1 MTPRSGLNK
10 TALSAALSPKG
21 RNATGW
27 EQAASRADVP
37 LSAALSPKGR
47 NATGLGQ
54 AAPREDVPLS
64 AALSPKGRNATGW
77 EQAAPR
83 EDVPLSAAFSLKG
96 RSACRLRAWQPSWH
110 SKCLPGKKSGPVCL
124 KAKAALPQTGRGKT
138 VSRLPGSRQFL
149 RRHAVHDGGA
159 DAVDEIM
166 QIVDIL
172 EQIQPLRLGFHCA
185 LQ

>member
-1 MTPRSGLNK
+1 MTPRSGHNK

-21 RNATGW
+21 R
-27 EQAASRADVP
+27 
-37 LSAALSPKGR
+37 
-47 NATGLGQ
+47 
-54 AAPREDVPLS
+54 
-64 AALSPKGRNATGW
+64 
-77 EQAAPR
+77 
-83 EDVPLSAAFSLKG
+83 
-96 RSACRLRAWQPSWH
+96 SACGLRAWPARLAQQMPAGEKIW
-110 SKCLPGKKSGPVCL
+110 PVL
-124 KAKAALPQTGRGKT
+124 FEKRKPLLPQTGRGKT

>member
-1 MTPRSGLNK
+1 MSTEYAPLSFFESSCHHYTMTPRSGLNK

-27 EQAASRADVP
+27 EQAASR
-37 LSAALSPKGR
+37 
-47 NATGLGQ
+47 
-54 AAPREDVPLS
+54 EDVPLS

-77 EQAAPR
+77 ERAAPR

-96 RSACRLRAWQPSWH
+96 RSAGGLRAWPARLAQQMPAGE
-110 SKCLPGKKSGPVCL
+110 KIRPGLFEKRKPL
-124 KAKAALPQTGRGKT
+124 LPQTGRGKT

>member
-1 MTPRSGLNK
+1 MFSKPCAPAQGRVPCTRSRVSGSFGGYYTMTPRSGLNK
-10 TALSAALSPKG
+10 TA
-21 RNATGW
+21 
-27 EQAASRADVP
+27 
-37 LSAALSPKGR
+37 
-47 NATGLGQ
+47 
-54 AAPREDVPLS
+54 LS

-96 RSACRLRAWQPSWH
+96 RSACGLRAWPARLAQQMPAGEKIW
-110 SKCLPGKKSGPVCL
+110 PGLFEKRKPL
-124 KAKAALPQTGRGKT
+124 LPQTGRGKT

>member
-1 MTPRSGLNK
+1 MSTEYAPLSFFESSCHHYTMTPRSGHNK
-10 TALSAALSPKG
+10 TA
-21 RNATGW
+21 
-27 EQAASRADVP
+27 
-37 LSAALSPKGR
+37 
-47 NATGLGQ
+47 
-54 AAPREDVPLS
+54 LS

-96 RSACRLRAWQPSWH
+96 RSACGLRAWPARLAQQMPAGE
-110 SKCLPGKKSGPVCL
+110 KIRPGLFEKRKPL
-124 KAKAALPQTGRGKT
+124 LPQTGRGKT

-149 RRHAVHDGGA
+149 RRHAVHDGGT

>member
-1 MTPRSGLNK
+1 MSTEYAPLSFFESSCHHYTMTPRSGLNK
-10 TALSAALSPKG
+10 TALSAALSPTG

-27 EQAASRADVP
+27 EQAAS
-37 LSAALSPKGR
+37 
-47 NATGLGQ
+47 
-54 AAPREDVPLS
+54 REDVPLS

-96 RSACRLRAWQPSWH
+96 RSACGLRAWPARLAQQMPAGE
-110 SKCLPGKKSGPVCL
+110 KIRPGLFEKRKPL
-124 KAKAALPQTGRGKT
+124 LPQTGRGKT

>member
-1 MTPRSGLNK
+1 MSTEYAPLSFFESSCHHYTMTPRSGLNK

-27 EQAASRADVP
+27 EQAAS
-37 LSAALSPKGR
+37 
-47 NATGLGQ
+47 
-54 AAPREDVPLS
+54 REDVPLS

-96 RSACRLRAWQPSWH
+96 RSACGLRAWPARLAQQMPAGEKIW
-110 SKCLPGKKSGPVCL
+110 PGLFEKRKPL
-124 KAKAALPQTGRGKT
+124 LPQTGRGKT

-149 RRHAVHDGGA
+149 RRHAVHDGGT